1 MRRKLII
8 AGIAGLIFCVVIF
21 AGSWT
26 PVYALR
32 TGVMRAFTPMMN
44 AMGRTGRRVAAW
56 RDSAPAE
63 EEDCE
68 PCKRHERARAI
79 AEAEL
84 VEARARQA
92 SLERALGLKQ
102 YLGPSAIPARVT
114 LYARHVQGEMLVIDA
129 GEEAGAHVGDRVVD
143 EEGFLVGDI
152 AETGAGFSKVAI
164 ASNTGVAFPVSF
176 VPSGAEALARGIGAR
191 AFQIE
196 LIPQDISFH
205 TGDFVRRIS
214 KDMRGIEAPL
224 VARLTDEGDLDGGAF
239 KKARAILLTRPER
252 LERVMIIPIQ

>member
-8 AGIAGLIFCVVIF
+8 AGIAGLLFCVVIF

-32 TGVMRAFTPMMN
+32 TAVMRAFAPVMS
-44 AMGRTGRRVAAW
+44 AMGRTGRWVAAW
-56 RDSAPAE
+56 HDLAPAE

-68 PCKRHERARAI
+68 ACRRHEQARAI

-129 GEEAGAHVGDRVVD
+129 GDETGAHVGDHVVD

-152 AETGAGFSKVAI
+152 AETGVGFSKVAI
-164 ASNTGVAFPVSF
+164 ASNTGIAFPVSF

-191 AFQIE
+191 AFRIE
-196 LIPQDISFH
+196 LIPQDVSFH
-205 TGDFVRRIS
+205 AGDFVRRIS
-214 KDMRGIEAPL
+214 KDMRSGEVPL
-224 VARLTDEGDLDGGAF
+224 VARLADEGDSGGGAF
-239 KKARAILLTRPER
+239 KKAGAILLAHPER
-252 LERVMIIPIQ
+252 LERVMIIPSL